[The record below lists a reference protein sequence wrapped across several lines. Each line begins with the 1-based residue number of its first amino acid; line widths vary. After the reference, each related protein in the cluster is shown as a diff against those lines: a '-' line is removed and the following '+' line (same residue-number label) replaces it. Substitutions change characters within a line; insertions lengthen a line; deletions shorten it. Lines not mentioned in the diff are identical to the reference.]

1 MFLLQSDIFLWDL
14 SIIILIVFLFSGA
27 VACLTWTKR
36 HPHKPLQKFCISIAG
51 LLSLTGC
58 CLVVYGSF
66 VEPQMITVTE
76 KVISH
81 PLGSPVK
88 IAVISD
94 IHVGAY
100 KEEEFVERVV
110 KRTNAL
116 LPDIVVLP
124 GDFILNHDSDLNDLR
139 PLKNLR
145 TTMGTYAV
153 LGNHDVGEY
162 ETLLGK
168 RYTGT
173 DRGERISSAL
183 SALGVTMLRNE
194 SKILTL
200 PHGKIAIAGIDD
212 IWTGH
217 ADLTSALAGID
228 PTVYT
233 VLLSHNPSVIDEAES
248 LGAHLIISGHTHGG
262 QVRIPGFGPLSKLPT
277 SLGQEYDQ
285 GIFEIDDDTTLA
297 ITRGIGESSART
309 RLFATPE
316 ILLLQT
322 E

>member
-27 VACLTWTKR
+27 AACLTWTKR
-36 HPHKPLQKFCISIAG
+36 HPHKPLQKFLISIAG
-51 LLSLTGC
+51 LLSVVGC

-66 VEPQMITVTE
+66 IEPQMITVTE
-76 KVISH
+76 KTISH
-81 PLGSPVK
+81 PLASPLK

-100 KEEEFVERVV
+100 KGEAFVAKAVQRV
-110 KRTNAL
+110 NAL
-116 LPDIVVLP
+116 LPDIVLIP
-124 GDFILNHDSDLNDLR
+124 GDFILNHDSDLGDLS
-139 PLKNLR
+139 PLKNIR
-145 TTMGTYAV
+145 TTMGTFAV

-162 ETLLGK
+162 ETLLGT

-183 SALGVTMLRNE
+183 SALGITMLRNQSE
-194 SKILTL
+194 VLTL
-200 PHGKIAIAGIDD
+200 PQGKLAIAGIDD

-217 ADLTSALAGID
+217 ADLTSALADID

-233 VLLSHNPSVIDEAES
+233 VLLSHNPSVIDEPES
-248 LGAHLIISGHTHGG
+248 LKAHLVVSGHTHGG
-262 QVRIPGFGPLSKLPT
+262 QIRIPGFGPLSRLPT
-277 SLGQEYDQ
+277 SLGQKYDQ
-285 GIFEIDDDTTLA
+285 GVFEIDDDTTLA
-297 ITRGIGESSART
+297 ISRGIGESSART

-316 ILLLQT
+316 ILLLRIQ
-322 E
+322 

>member
-14 SIIILIVFLFSGA
+14 SIILLIVFTLAGAISCHCLIKRKKHSSLQTLFIRLAGG
-27 VACLTWTKR
+27 
-36 HPHKPLQKFCISIAG
+36 IS
-51 LLSLTGC
+51 LLGC
-58 CLVVYGSF
+58 FLVIYGSF
-66 VEPQMITVTE
+66 IEPQMITVTE
-76 KVISH
+76 KTISH
-81 PLGSPVK
+81 PLASPLK

-100 KEEEFVERVV
+100 KGEAFVAKAVQRV
-110 KRTNAL
+110 NAL
-116 LPDIVVLP
+116 LPDIVLIP
-124 GDFILNHDSDLNDLR
+124 GDFILNHDSDLGDLD

-145 TTMGTYAV
+145 TTMGTFAV

-183 SALGVTMLRNE
+183 RALGITMLRNQSE
-194 SKILTL
+194 VLTL
-200 PHGKIAIAGIDD
+200 PQGKLAIAGIDD

-217 ADLTSALAGID
+217 ADLTGALAGID

-233 VLLSHNPSVIDEAES
+233 ILLSHNPSVIDEPES
-248 LGAHLIISGHTHGG
+248 LNSHLVVSGHTHGG
-262 QVRIPGFGPLSKLPT
+262 QIRIPGFGPLSRLPT
-277 SLGQEYDQ
+277 SLGQKYDQ
-285 GIFEIDDDTTLA
+285 GVFEIDDDTALA
-297 ITRGIGESSART
+297 ISRGIGESSART

-316 ILLLQT
+316 ILLLRIQ
-322 E
+322 